1 LLLESFCTILF
12 QAGASDVKMP
22 RLRQHS
28 SNHGMPCFVN
38 VLGTLWGTWDQ
49 PDQNPG
55 ARFWCAVN
63 MFPNFAQCEMLW
75 PGTLIARTFG
85 QVNYVGR
92 TYDSHN
98 CRSGRKLILCIT
110 PQIAHVHLAVESTTL
125 RVSEVHR
132 FQIELRLKSEMCQNQ
147 QDTFDNIPVV

>member
-1 LLLESFCTILF
+1 LFRESFGTILF

-38 VLGTLWGTWDQ
+38 VLATLWGTWDQ
-49 PDQNPG
+49 PEQNPG
-55 ARFWCAVN
+55 ACFWCAVN
-63 MFPNFAQCEMLW
+63 MFPNFAKCEIQR
-75 PGTLIARTFG
+75 PGTLIARKIG
-85 QVNYVGR
+85 QLNYVGC

-98 CRSGRKLILCIT
+98 CRSGRKLILCTT
-110 PQIAHVHLAVESTTL
+110 PQIAHVHLAVESSTL
-125 RVSEVHR
+125 RVSKVHR
-132 FQIELRLKSEMCQNQ
+132 FQIVVRLKSEMCQKQ